1 MLISLLKQLYIIE
14 TYFIFH
20 KIFGTKLF
28 PTFLILLMQKG
39 HRTIEMKTKMV
50 EMKLQI
56 QQATELWL
64 YAA

>member
-1 MLISLLKQLYIIE
+1 
-14 TYFIFH
+14 
-20 KIFGTKLF
+20 
-28 PTFLILLMQKG
+28 MQKG
-39 HRTIEMKTKMV
+39 HRAIEMKTKMV